1 MPLTPDTG
9 TADLSASFLD
19 YQINAS
25 PLEKRGH
32 SKKEKHEER
41 LHAQITFA
49 PFLPSGLD

>member
-9 TADLSASFLD
+9 TADLSASFF
-19 YQINAS
+19 YYKMNAS
-25 PLEKRGH
+25 PLEKRGN
-32 SKKEKHEER
+32 SKKEKQEER

>member
-9 TADLSASFLD
+9 TADLIASFF
-19 YQINAS
+19 YSKINAS
-25 PLEKRGH
+25 PLKRGVIQ
-32 SKKEKHEER
+32 KEKHEER